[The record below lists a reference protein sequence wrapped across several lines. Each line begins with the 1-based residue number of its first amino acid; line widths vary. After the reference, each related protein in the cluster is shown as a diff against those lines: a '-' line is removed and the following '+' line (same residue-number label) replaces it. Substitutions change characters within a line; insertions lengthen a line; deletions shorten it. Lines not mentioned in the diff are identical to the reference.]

1 MADLL
6 IKDVDDDTV
15 DRFRAMAK
23 AEGVSY
29 YEIVHRAILASL
41 DHDDKAQTRVP
52 AVLTAIGRHT

>member
-1 MADLL
+1 MADLV
-6 IKDVDDDTV
+6 IKDVDDGTV
-15 DRFRAMAK
+15 ARLRAMAK

-41 DHDDKAQTRVP
+41 DDNDKAQLRAA